1 MKKDVII
8 EIRGVYRQEG
18 DEDEI
23 ELFTTGSY
31 YKRNGNYFIA
41 YDESEATG
49 FEGTRTLLKV
59 ESNDRVTLSRSGAS
73 KSQLIIERG
82 VRHQCH
88 YAGLNLPI
96 PLTSTRCLRV
106 KTPSIS
112 MCANSRSKNLYS
124 QPPAA
129 AQAGLLSPCGKFSCR
144 ATARLRKFALTGYP
158 PRPSGILRL

>member
-49 FEGTRTLLKV
+49 FV
-59 ESNDRVTLSRSGAS
+59 ESDSAARRQALVDFALPRNIEKLKADLERYRIHYDVWFRESELHHGAIDEAIRVL
-73 KSQLIIERG
+73 
-82 VRHQCH
+82 
-88 YAGLNLPI
+88 
-96 PLTSTRCLRV
+96 
-106 KTPSIS
+106 
-112 MCANSRSKNLYS
+112 
-124 QPPAA
+124 
-129 AQAGLLSPCGKFSCR
+129 
-144 ATARLRKFALTGYP
+144 TARGPERMTSCAPCARPRK
-158 PRPSGILRL
+158 SS

>member
-59 ESNDRVTLSRSGAS
+59 ESNDRVTL
-73 KSQLIIERG
+73 
-82 VRHQCH
+82 C
-88 YAGLNLPI
+88 
-96 PLTSTRCLRV
+96 
-106 KTPSIS
+106 
-112 MCANSRSKNLYS
+112 
-124 QPPAA
+124 AA
-129 AQAGLLSPCGKFSCR
+129 ARPKASSSLSAACAISVITTPV
-144 ATARLRKFALTGYP
+144 TAL
-158 PRPSGILRL
+158 